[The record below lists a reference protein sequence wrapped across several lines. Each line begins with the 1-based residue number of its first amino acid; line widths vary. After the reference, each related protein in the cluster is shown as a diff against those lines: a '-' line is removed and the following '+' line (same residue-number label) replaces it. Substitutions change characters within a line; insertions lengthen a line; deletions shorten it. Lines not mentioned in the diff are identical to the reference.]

1 MRLYESNVRLL
12 LRAAAFVMAF
22 VVAAAVFLDIGVSA
36 ADKAECTVK
45 FSAMGG
51 TSSVS
56 SMKTQDHKLTSLPL
70 AVRKGYVFTGWYTGK
85 TGGKKIDTS
94 TKIKRSGTVYARW
107 KKTAEGEFTV
117 TFDAR
122 GGTLNTVSR
131 ATKGQK
137 LPKLYKPVRTGYV
150 FDGWYTSAS
159 GGKKISTSTI
169 YRKDTTVFA
178 HWIRDNFLAYRL
190 DFGTRIAGG
199 KTKVEFSPEGI
210 AEADVRIVRP
220 DGDVNGIDGKIIIY
234 FDGIKPGTTD
244 VTVSDINFDGEVNE
258 SLSFCL
264 TVNEKLKV
272 TRSEAAQK
280 TPFEGTW
287 TDADGSRKLTVT
299 GDHAIL
305 KFYIDGVEYTDFDG
319 KIKVDEYG
327 ELEAADGGDIGL
339 YLFFRLNDDGILIGN
354 VDVLDDT
361 QTDEYK
367 KEGSDAVFTTYPTGF
382 ADLGTDELESFD
394 LTLEGS
400 APGVKSNDDLR
411 EWVSADSIYVSV
423 ITRYD
428 GKIMANVSI
437 TKKGSRS
444 ETMRNEVTPEFLKK
458 IAEVMKEYDLLVSNP
473 SKYPESIYTSV
484 QWIMSGSFTNKRRFS
499 VALYE
504 PFPDE
509 AAAEILRL
517 FREALPKEN

>member
-1 MRLYESNVRLL
+1 
-12 LRAAAFVMAF
+12 
-22 VVAAAVFLDIGVSA
+22 
-36 ADKAECTVK
+36 
-45 FSAMGG
+45 
-51 TSSVS
+51 
-56 SMKTQDHKLTSLPL
+56 
-70 AVRKGYVFTGWYTGK
+70 TGWYTGK

-94 TKIKRSGTVYARW
+94 TKIKRSGTVYAHW

-117 TFDAR
+117 TFDTR

-131 ATKGQK
+131 ATKDQK
-137 LPKLYKPVRTGYV
+137 LAKLYKPVRPGYV

-159 GGKKISTSTI
+159 GGKKIKTSTI

-178 HWIRDNFLAYRL
+178 HWTRDDSLAYRL

-199 KTKVEFSPEGI
+199 KTKVTFSPEGI
-210 AEADVRIVRP
+210 AEADVRLVRP
-220 DGDVNGIDGKIIIY
+220 DGDVDGIDGNIIIY

-258 SLSFCL
+258 SVSFRL

-287 TDADGSRKLTVT
+287 TNARGSKKLTVT

-305 KFYIDGVEYTDFDG
+305 RFYNDGVEYTDFNG
-319 KIKVDEYG
+319 KIKVDGYG
-327 ELEAADGGDIGL
+327 DLRAANGGDLGL
-339 YLFFRLNDDGILIGN
+339 YLYLTKSEDDILIGY

-361 QTDEYK
+361 QTDEYI

-382 ADLGTDELESFD
+382 TDLGTDELESFA

-411 EWVSADSIYVSV
+411 EWVSADSIYVGV
-423 ITRYD
+423 TKRYD
-428 GKIMANVSI
+428 GKLMANVSI
-437 TKKGSRS
+437 KKNGSRS

-458 IAEVMKEYDLLVSNP
+458 IAEVMKKYDLLGSNP
-473 SKYPESIYTSV
+473 SKYPESIYTPV

-509 AAAEILRL
+509 ATAAILRL
-517 FREALPKEN
+517 FRDALPKEN